1 MCENSNSAAARNSAE
16 SGLPADGGL
25 LQSGSIGALAE
36 AAGSVLNRMEN
47 ERIERLDRLRSA
59 ERMLA
64 EAARKKLTN
73 AGRRAVRQIELD
85 RQRLGRELHTGVG
98 QMLTAIRLQ
107 VEIAE
112 ANVPNPSP
120 NAKQALERIASI
132 AEDALE
138 QVRAVARRLHPPAW
152 HRLSLDAALRQLCQM
167 TGVDGHFETI
177 LRIQPLEFDPGVEVK
192 SLFYR
197 AAQEALSNV
206 IRHSKATRIQVIF
219 QQVRDR
225 LVLQVRDNGVGFS
238 RARTLASVVG
248 GGTAA
253 PISPGMG
260 IESLR
265 DEALALG
272 GKLLIHSRQIGTTL
286 EVSVRVHKNHP

>member
-1 MCENSNSAAARNSAE
+1 
-16 SGLPADGGL
+16 
-25 LQSGSIGALAE
+25 
-36 AAGSVLNRMEN
+36 MEN
-47 ERIERLDRLRSA
+47 EGIERLERLRSA
-59 ERMLA
+59 ERLLA

-107 VEIAE
+107 AEIAE
-112 ANVPNPSP
+112 TSISNPP
-120 NAKQALERIASI
+120 PAAKQALERIAAI

-152 HRLSLDAALRQLCQM
+152 QRLTLDAALRQLCQL
-167 TGVDGHFETI
+167 TGVDGRFETI
-177 LRIQPLEFDPGVEVK
+177 LRIQPLDFDPGVEVK

-206 IRHSKATRIQVIF
+206 IRHSKATRIQLIF

-238 RARTLASVVG
+238 RARALAAVA

-253 PISPGMG
+253 PPVPTAWASNPSATRRAPSG
-260 IESLR
+260 ENS
-265 DEALALG
+265 
-272 GKLLIHSRQIGTTL
+272 
-286 EVSVRVHKNHP
+286 

>member
-1 MCENSNSAAARNSAE
+1 LSANVDSAGRNSAE
-16 SGLPADGGL
+16 SRPPAAGGTE
-25 LQSGSIGALAE
+25 SGSLEARAE
-36 AAGSVLNRMEN
+36 AARTVLNRMEN
-47 ERIERLDRLRSA
+47 EGIERLERLRSA
-59 ERMLA
+59 ERILA

-73 AGRRAVRQIELD
+73 AGRRAIRQIELD

-112 ANVPNPSP
+112 TSISNPP
-120 NAKQALERIASI
+120 PAAKQALERIAAI

-152 HRLSLDAALRQLCQM
+152 QRLTLDAALRQLCQM

-177 LRIQPLEFDPGVEVK
+177 LRIQPLDFDPGVEVK

-206 IRHSKATRIQVIF
+206 IRHSKATRIQLIF

-238 RARTLASVVG
+238 RARALAAVAG
-248 GGTAA
+248 GASAA
-253 PISPGMG
+253 PVSNGMG

-265 DEALALG
+265 DEARALG
-272 GKLLIHSRQIGTTL
+272 GKLLIQSRQIGTTL
-286 EVSVRVHKNHP
+286 EVSVRVHHNHP